1 VAEAFPPMAV
11 VITLDDDIAVS
22 RGDILCRP
30 NNRPTASHDIEATVC
45 WMDDRSSLA
54 EGRSYLLKHSTRT
67 VRATAQTL
75 HYRLD
80 INGLHRDETAPQ
92 LELNEVGRLTFRCTE
107 PLLVDDYTTNR
118 STGSFIIIDPTTNA
132 TVGAGVIR
140 VIATTHASPNV
151 VRHEEGRLSRQDRFA
166 ALGSSGAVLSVVMDV
181 SKKDQVEALIAA
193 AVREFGRVDI
203 MVNNAGI
210 AMIQDFLDVTKA
222 DYDKVLGVNLEGA
235 FWGTQAAARQMI
247 AQGEG
252 GVIINMS
259 SINSGLANPR
269 VATYAITKGGMNQIT
284 GTAAVAFA
292 RNGIRVVGVGPG
304 TIDTEMV
311 RGEFVSDATEQAILS
326 RTPLGRYGTAAEI
339 AAVVAF
345 LASDDASYITGET
358 IYPDGGRRVL
368 NYAMPNKQ

>member
-1 VAEAFPPMAV
+1 MKLANKVAV
-11 VITLDDDIAVS
+11 VTGAA
-22 RGDILCRP
+22 RGIGR
-30 NNRPTASHDIEATVC
+30 ASAE
-45 WMDDRSSLA
+45 RLLA
-54 EGRSYLLKHSTRT
+54 EGAKVVIADVDSD
-67 VRATAQTL
+67 
-75 HYRLD
+75 RL
-80 INGLHRDETAPQ
+80 NETAKAI
-92 LELNEVGRLTFRCTE
+92 
-107 PLLVDDYTTNR
+107 
-118 STGSFIIIDPTTNA
+118 GSPGKVLA
-132 TVGAGVIR
+132 
-140 VIATTHASPNV
+140 V
-151 VRHEEGRLSRQDRFA
+151 VT
-166 ALGSSGAVLSVVMDV
+166 DV
-181 SKKDQVEALIAA
+181 SKKDQVEALIVA

-210 AMIQDFLDVTKA
+210 AMVQDFLDVTKA

-368 NYAMPNKQ
+368 NYVMPNKQ